1 MADWGGGLGG
11 RALALRGVHMLIAV
25 VEIASLVHL
34 WRCALTGRR
43 DRALGGAVAALA
55 LEGAALIAG
64 RGDCPLKYLQHH
76 VGDPVPLFELVL
88 PPGPAKRA
96 VPFLAAITTLGIVVL
111 AVRGGQPP
119 PAPPVSGT
127 VRGRA
132 EPLQGAVVSGAGAVA
147 HTPARSRR
155 PRAA

>member
-111 AVRGGQPP
+111 AVRGGQPDTP
-119 PAPPVSGT
+119 RPAATSPLPRHRPTSCWIVGALMVS
-127 VRGRA
+127 V
-132 EPLQGAVVSGAGAVA
+132 
-147 HTPARSRR
+147 
-155 PRAA
+155 